1 MNEFRIGINQIDFAV
16 IEYVIFDARQD
27 RCDNLLRSINH
38 SEAQQTPL
46 PKVLMADLGTT
57 GRETISAA
65 GQYFPYHT
73 TLLLETLWCM
83 QA

>member
-1 MNEFRIGINQIDFAV
+1 MDEFLIDVNQIDFAV
-16 IEYVIFDARQD
+16 IQYVIFDARQNRSD
-27 RCDNLLRSINH
+27 HLLRGVDDGKSQLT
-38 SEAQQTPL
+38 SL
-46 PKVLMADLGTT
+46 PEVLMADLGTT

>member
-1 MNEFRIGINQIDFAV
+1 MDEFRIGINQIDFAV

-57 GRETISAA
+57 GRETISAT
-65 GQYFPYHT
+65 GQNFLYHT